1 MLVMIRR
8 NACKIF
14 EKEFIF
20 SMVVDLPLGSLQK
33 NVNRH
38 SQVFYKKIFQIL
50 RAPMYKT
57 ISYLVYD
64 GGPDVQKPV
73 KS

>member
-38 SQVFYKKIFQIL
+38 SQVFYKKIF
-50 RAPMYKT
+50 
-57 ISYLVYD
+57 
-64 GGPDVQKPV
+64 
-73 KS
+73 